1 MVIILQHSII
11 IALNSKVLWSAN
23 FISLILELNLLA
35 IELVNYDNHFT
46 QKKKKNE
53 DLTWIV
59 NGYHSH
65 MIIQVSEC
73 CNK

>member
-1 MVIILQHSII
+1 MVIILQHRII

-35 IELVNYDNHFT
+35 IELVNYDNHF
-46 QKKKKNE
+46 KKKNE